1 MLARDRSASHVGVSA
16 LVGKLRVRVTIRGL
30 VQGVFFRASMRMKA
44 QELGVNGWVR
54 NLRDGRVQAVLE
66 GDESSVRRL
75 IEWCKKGPPGAEV
88 HGIEVVHEE
97 YVGEYEGFR
106 IVY

>member
-1 MLARDRSASHVGVSA
+1 
-16 LVGKLRVRVTIRGL
+16 
-30 VQGVFFRASMRMKA
+30 MKA

-88 HGIEVVHEE
+88 NGIEVAHEE